1 MPLQDFF
8 LFQRIGVAPIS
19 AYSPATSFLVVYTLC
34 RSSQPG
40 IGALLALLHYGPARF
55 LIRGFA
61 MAPAVL
67 IAPWLLLLLYVRV
80 YRNTGLTDWVEVEVQ
95 SKDQY
100 FWGCLQLLD
109 ALADR
114 LH

>member
-1 MPLQDFF
+1 MPIVRPRVF
-8 LFQRIGVAPIS
+8 LSFILSAGAP
-19 AYSPATSFLVVYTLC
+19 
-34 RSSQPG
+34 SQ
-40 IGALLALLHYGPARF
+40 ALALLHYGPARF